1 MNFTI
6 LQHFCFWFK
15 SWVHF
20 ISQLGVP
27 GLQHP
32 GPLPD
37 GPSAPL
43 ASQQQGRAPLASS
56 TAAPR
61 ARGRFEV
68 DDGEHCDGVAGH
80 ARTRRY
86 SYSTHAKTR
95 CHKPVARLPKVTAS
109 TVMVTADYRLGDEP
123 QTMTEPRIPGTGTR
137 GKGSDGFAGSPRIY
151 LDGRRCRRLAEDGR
165 IDDEGS
171 AK

>member
-27 GLQHP
+27 GLQHL

-37 GPSAPL
+37 GPSATL
-43 ASQQQGRAPLASS
+43 ASQLSKAEPHWPVQQQH
-56 TAAPR
+56 R

-68 DDGEHCDGVAGH
+68 DAGEHCDGVAGR
-80 ARTRRY
+80 ARSQRY

-95 CHKPVARLPKVTAS
+95 CHKPVVRLPKVTAS
-109 TVMVTADYRLGDEP
+109 TVMVMADYRHGDEL
-123 QTMTEPRIPGTGTR
+123 QMMTEPRIQGTGTR
-137 GKGSDGFAGSPRIY
+137 GKGSDGFAGSP
-151 LDGRRCRRLAEDGR
+151 
-165 IDDEGS
+165 
-171 AK
+171 